1 MFIPL
6 GGWRS
11 GFPIQSRFPVS
22 SGHQLS
28 GGQKQRLAIARALVM
43 QAKILMLDEVRISQS
58 VGGGG
63 SMASWALPGTCD
75 NSQPDVAGV
84 SRIHPR
90 RAITRV
96 SPFFLLDSHLR

>member
-58 VGGGG
+58 VGVGG
-63 SMASWALPGTCD
+63 AWHPGPCLEPVITP
-75 NSQPDVAGV
+75 NLMSQGFRVFIHAER
-84 SRIHPR
+84 SRE
-90 RAITRV
+90 
-96 SPFFLLDSHLR
+96 